1 MDDPLPSTLVGDTIF
16 EETDES
22 TLLEQDPKDDSAILA
37 QPVADPPV
45 TPLISS
51 TDLLNVENPLA

>member
-1 MDDPLPSTLVGDTIF
+1 MDDPLPSTPVVDTIF

-22 TLLEQDPKDDSAILA
+22 TQSKQDPKDDSAILA
-37 QPVADPPV
+37 QPAVDPSV